1 MLASLALSLLV
12 MLSAPSSPT
21 ENGRPRP
28 GPKATVPTQTIEK
41 ARQRL
46 DNDLGDYPSA
56 RFRNVI
62 AQGEADRAKFCGEI
76 NSRNR
81 MGGMTGWQRFYLDP
95 DIGLPIII
103 NPATSCE
110 TSIDGADYSS
120 ALTYSATTQ

>member
-81 MGGMTGWQRFYLDP
+81 MGGMTTGSHRYDRFQPSWLSAHGHVRWTTRASRLD
-95 DIGLPIII
+95 
-103 NPATSCE
+103 A
-110 TSIDGADYSS
+110 GAGGP
-120 ALTYSATTQ
+120 